1 MDEKTRRALATDR
14 SIDITTTGRRSGA
27 PRRKEIWF
35 HNVTG
40 ALYITGMPGRPR
52 DWYAN
57 LVATPAFTFHLKGS
71 VQTDLAAAAAPIR
84 DPAERRAV
92 FEGLLAG
99 IERLA
104 EIDGWVDRA
113 PLVRVTFPG
122 A

>member
-1 MDEKTRRALATDR
+1 MDDETKRVLERGGT
-14 SIDITTTGRRSGA
+14 IDITTTGRSSGA

-35 HNVTG
+35 HNVEG
-40 ALYITGMPGRPR
+40 QLYITGVPGRPR

-57 LVATPAFTFHLKGS
+57 LVATPAFAFHLKGI
-71 VQTDLAAAAAPIR
+71 VQTDLAASAAPIR

-92 FEGLLAG
+92 FEGLLPA
-99 IERLA
+99 IDRLA

-113 PLVRVTFPG
+113 PLVRVTFPL